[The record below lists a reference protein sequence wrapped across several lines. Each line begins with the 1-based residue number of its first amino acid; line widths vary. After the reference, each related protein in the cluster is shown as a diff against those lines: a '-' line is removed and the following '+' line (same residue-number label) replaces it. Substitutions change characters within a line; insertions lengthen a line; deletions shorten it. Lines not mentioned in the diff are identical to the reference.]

1 MPLRAELPGV
11 WRARRGIEWALRIA
25 LLVALLLAIEEAL
38 TTMSQRPSLRGGGG
52 EASIRSALRDWST
65 VAVPEKVRLNF
76 DSTPSAVVR
85 DWTAALPGA
94 GSAISWE
101 SSLDEIGISVEPV
114 ADPKG
119 TSRIWIAAPQGS
131 RVALADPLGAM
142 DSAVVRKIG
151 SSAGPF
157 NIHGNV
163 HATVRGTT
171 AISSLGDS
179 LLIRPVLI
187 LGRAGW
193 EGKFL
198 AAALEEYGW
207 KVDARLFVSPG
218 NQVVLGS
225 AATIDTSRYA
235 AVVVLDSSASR
246 YFAAIEQYVRR
257 GGGLIAV
264 GEGASLRALGSL
276 LPGETG
282 NELPAE
288 MFTPTKP
295 RTALALRPLVNLKS
309 DAIPL
314 EKRGNRIAI
323 AARHIGKGRVIQV
336 GYVDAW
342 RWRMEGRGD
351 AVEDYRNWWS
361 SVVSSAAYAPRIA
374 RDSVRSADA
383 APVATLVGALGWP
396 SARETRVGAGDGSQW
411 MMFLFI
417 VALMALV
424 LETASRRIDGK
435 P

>member
-1 MPLRAELPGV
+1 MLSRAELAGAR
-11 WRARRGIEWALRIA
+11 RARRGVEWALRIA
-25 LLVALLLAIEEAL
+25 LVVSLVLAMEEAL
-38 TTMSQRPSLRGGGG
+38 TTMSQRPSLRASGG
-52 EASIRSALRDWST
+52 ETEIRSALRDWST
-65 VAVPEKVRLNF
+65 VAVPLSVRLRF
-76 DSTPSAVVR
+76 DSTPSPIVR

-94 GSAISWE
+94 GSPISWE
-101 SSLDEIGISVEPV
+101 SSLGEMGISVEPI

-119 TSRIWIAAPQGS
+119 TSRIWISAPSGS
-131 RVALADPLGAM
+131 RVALADSLGVM

-157 NIHGNV
+157 GVHGDV
-163 HATVRGTT
+163 HAALRGTT

-179 LLIRPVLI
+179 LVIRPVLI

-198 AAALEEYGW
+198 AASLEEYGW

-218 NQVVLGS
+218 NEVVQGS
-225 AATIDTSRYA
+225 PAAIDTSRYA

-246 YFAAIEQYVRR
+246 YAAAIDQYVRR
-257 GGGLIAV
+257 GGGLVAV
-264 GEGASLRALGSL
+264 GEGASLRAFAAI

-282 NELPAE
+282 NELPSE
-288 MFTPTKP
+288 NFTATNA
-295 RTALALRPLVNLKS
+295 RAALTLRPLFNLKS

-314 EKRGNRIAI
+314 ERRGTRIAI
-323 AARHIGKGRVIQV
+323 AARRIGKGRVIQV

-351 AVEDYRNWWS
+351 PVEDYRNWWA
-361 SVVSSAAYAPRIA
+361 SVVSGAAYAPRIA
-374 RDSVRSADA
+374 RDSVRSADP
-383 APVATLVGALGWP
+383 APVATLVGALGAP
-396 SARETRVGAGDGSQW
+396 SARESRIGVGDGSRW

-417 VALMALV
+417 VAVGAMV
-424 LETASRRIDGK
+424 LETASRRLDGK